1 MQKTRVT
8 VHVAGQ
14 TVHLCGTEEE
24 TYIKSVAAYVDE
36 KVDEV
41 QKAHPALGT
50 STCVMLSALNM
61 ADELFKLRQQYAELD
76 QRIMELRNLS
86 SPALLPRPGAKAPVR
101 HPFEEK
107 PAAKQTE
114 DK

>member
-14 TVHLCGTEEE
+14 TFHLCGTEEE
-24 TYIKSVAAYVDE
+24 TYIKSIAAYVNE

-76 QRIMELRNLS
+76 RRIMELRSFS
-86 SPALLPRPGAKAPVR
+86 SPALPPRRGAKVPVK

-107 PAAKQTE
+107 QAVTQE
-114 DK
+114 IEE

>member
-14 TVHLCGTEEE
+14 TVHLCGQEDE

-36 KVDEV
+36 KVDEL
-41 QKAHPALGT
+41 QRAHPALST

-76 QRIMELRNLS
+76 RRIDELRHLS
-86 SPALLPRPGAKAPVR
+86 TPVMPQRKSAKAPVK
-101 HPFEEK
+101 HPFEE
-107 PAAKQTE
+107 TTIGR
-114 DK
+114 

>member
-14 TVHLCGTEEE
+14 TIHLCGTEDE

-36 KVDEV
+36 KVDEM
-41 QKAHPALGT
+41 QKAHPALST

-76 QRIMELRNLS
+76 RRIDELRQLS
-86 SPALLPRPGAKAPVR
+86 VPVAPPRRNAKSPVK

-107 PAAKQTE
+107 QPVIQNNT
-114 DK
+114 

>member
-14 TVHLCGTEEE
+14 TVHLCGTEDE

-36 KVDEV
+36 KVDEM

-50 STCVMLSALNM
+50 STCVMLGALNM

-76 QRIMELRNLS
+76 RRIDELRQLS
-86 SPALLPRPGAKAPVR
+86 VPAAPLRRGAKSPVR

-107 PAAKQTE
+107 QPVT
-114 DK
+114 